1 MKNFSLALNIVLL
14 AAVGFLYVKIF
25 SGNKITGA
33 SSAAHLKDTSL
44 LAATLNENAIAFVE
58 LDSLYEKI
66 SMIKTRRIDLEKEQ
80 KAIEAD
86 WKNGMTGLQSKANEF
101 QKKGSAITQQEA
113 EKFQGML
120 QQEQQQIEAK
130 KQGQTQNLSEKS
142 YKFMDDIQTK
152 LKEFLAEYNKDKKY
166 QYILTTGTGMDY
178 MLYKDQSLNVT
189 NDVIKGM
196 NIKLNGGKE

>member
-1 MKNFSLALNIVLL
+1 MKNLSLGLNILL
-14 AAVGFLYVKIF
+14 FAAVAFLYVKVF
-25 SGNKITGA
+25 SGNKSAGA
-33 SSAAHLKDTSL
+33 ASAVGIKDTSI
-44 LAATLNENAIAFVE
+44 LASALNENAIAFVE

-66 SMIKTRRIDLEKEQ
+66 SMIKSRRQELEKEQ
-80 KAIEAD
+80 KAIETEWRA
-86 WKNGMTGLQSKANEF
+86 GMVGLQNRAAEF

-120 QQEQQQIEAK
+120 QGEQQQIEAK
-130 KQGQTQNLSEKS
+130 KQGQTQSLSEKS

-178 MLYKDQSLNVT
+178 MLYKDPSMNVT
-189 NDVIKGM
+189 DDVIKGM
-196 NIKLNGGKE
+196 NVKLNEKK

>member
-1 MKNFSLALNIVLL
+1 MKNLSLGLNVLL
-14 AAVGFLYVKIF
+14 FAAVAFLYVKVF
-25 SGNKITGA
+25 SGNKSAGA
-33 SSAAHLKDTSL
+33 ASTVGIKDTSI
-44 LAATLNENAIAFVE
+44 LASALNENAIAFVE

-66 SMIKTRRIDLEKEQ
+66 SMIKSRRQELEKEQ
-80 KAIEAD
+80 KAIETEWRA
-86 WKNGMTGLQSKANEF
+86 GMVGLQNRAAEF

-120 QQEQQQIEAK
+120 QGEQQQIEAK
-130 KQGQTQNLSEKS
+130 KQGQTQSLSEKS

-178 MLYKDQSLNVT
+178 MLYKDPSMNVT
-189 NDVIKGM
+189 DDVIKGM
-196 NIKLNGGKE
+196 NVKLNEKK

>member
-1 MKNFSLALNIVLL
+1 MKNFSLTLNIVLL
-14 AAVGFLYVKIF
+14 AAVTFLYVKIF
-25 SGNKITGA
+25 SGNKTVGA
-33 SSAAHLKDTSL
+33 SNSIHVKDTSI
-44 LAATLNENAIAFVE
+44 LAYALNENAIAFVE

-66 SMIKTRRIDLEKEQ
+66 SMIKSRRLDLEKEQ
-80 KAIEAD
+80 KAIETE
-86 WKNGMTGLQSKANEF
+86 WRNGMTGLQNRANEF

-130 KQGQTQNLSEKS
+130 KQGQTQTLSEKS

-152 LKEFLAEYNKDKKY
+152 LKEFLADYNKDKKY

-178 MLYKDQSLNVT
+178 MLYKDPLLNVT
-189 NDVIKGM
+189 DDVIKGM
-196 NIKLNGGKE
+196 NIKLSEKK

>member
-1 MKNFSLALNIVLL
+1 MKNLSLGLNILL
-14 AAVGFLYVKIF
+14 FGAVAFLYVKVF
-25 SGNKITGA
+25 SSNKSTGA
-33 SSAAHLKDTSL
+33 ASAVSIKDTSI
-44 LAATLNENAIAFVE
+44 LASALNENAIAFVE

-66 SMIKTRRIDLEKEQ
+66 TTIKSRRQELEKEQ
-80 KAIEAD
+80 KAIEVE
-86 WKNGMTGLQSKANEF
+86 WRVGMTGLQNRAAEF

-120 QQEQQQIEAK
+120 QQEQQQIEGK
-130 KQGQTQNLSEKS
+130 KQGQTQSLSEKS

-152 LKEFLAEYNKDKKY
+152 LKEFLADYNKDRKY

-178 MLYKDQSLNVT
+178 MLYKDPSMNVT

-196 NIKLNGGKE
+196 NIKLSEKK